1 MEMGLTG
8 KVAVVTGASRG
19 IGAAIARELADAGC
33 AVALAARSGAEL
45 KARAAEITGAG
56 GKALAHVADLR
67 EPDASA
73 ALVAAT
79 VAAFGRI
86 DIVVANA
93 GATKRGDFVTLSDA
107 DWQDGFALKFFS
119 HMRLIRA
126 AWPLLA
132 ASRGS
137 VVIISGIGG
146 RTPGADFAIGGAVN
160 AALLAAT
167 KALADRGYADG
178 IQVNAINPGDIRT
191 DRFAKRIKEAAASQG
206 IDEAEA
212 ERRQVVKDRTR
223 RIGEPEDIAGLVR
236 FIASR
241 RGSFLQGAII
251 DMDGGKTKTT

>member
-1 MEMGLTG
+1 MEMALTG

-19 IGAAIARELADAGC
+19 IGAEIARELARAGC
-33 AVALAARSGAEL
+33 AVALAARSGDEL
-45 KARAAEITGAG
+45 RARAAEIVAAG

-67 EPDASA
+67 EPDAPA
-73 ALVAAT
+73 ALVEAA
-79 VAAFGRI
+79 AAEFGRV

-93 GATKRGDFVTLSDA
+93 GATKRGDFVSLSDA

-132 ASRGS
+132 TSRGS

-191 DRFAKRIKEAAASQG
+191 DRFAKRIKDAAAAQG
-206 IDEAEA
+206 VDEAEA
-212 ERRQVVKDRTR
+212 ERRQVAKDRTR
-223 RIGEPEDIAGLVR
+223 RIGEPADIAGLVR
-236 FIASR
+236 FIVSH

>member
-1 MEMGLTG
+1 MEMALTG

-19 IGAAIARELADAGC
+19 IGAEIARELACGGC
-33 AVALAARSGAEL
+33 AVAIAARSADEL
-45 KARAAEITGAG
+45 RVRAADIIGAG
-56 GKALAHVADLR
+56 GRVLAHVADLR
-67 EPDASA
+67 SPAAPA
-73 ALVAAT
+73 ALVEAA
-79 VAAFGRI
+79 VAEFGGV

-93 GATKRGDFVTLSDA
+93 GATKRGDFVALSDD
-107 DWQDGFALKFFS
+107 DWQDGFALKFFG

-126 AWPLLA
+126 AWGSLA
-132 ASRGS
+132 ARKGS

-191 DRFAKRIKEAAASQG
+191 DRFAKRIKEAAAAQG

-212 ERRQVVKDRTR
+212 ERRQVAKDRVR
-223 RIGEPEDIAGLVR
+223 RIGEPADIAGLVR
-236 FIASR
+236 FIVSR
-241 RGSFLQGAII
+241 PGGFLQGAII

>member
-1 MEMGLTG
+1 MEMTLTG

-19 IGAAIARELADAGC
+19 IGAEIARELARGGC
-33 AVALAARSGAEL
+33 AVALAARSGDEL
-45 KARAAEITGAG
+45 RARAAEIVGAG

-67 EPDASA
+67 EPGAPA
-73 ALVAAT
+73 ALVEAA
-79 VAAFGRI
+79 VAAFGGV

-93 GATKRGDFVTLSDA
+93 GATKRGDFVSLSDA

-126 AWPLLA
+126 AWPRLA
-132 ASRGS
+132 AGKGS

-191 DRFAKRIKEAAASQG
+191 DRFAKRIKEAAAAQG

-212 ERRQVVKDRTR
+212 ERRQIARDRTR
-223 RIGEPEDIAGLVR
+223 RIGEPADIAGLVR
-236 FIASR
+236 FIVSQ

-251 DMDGGKTKTT
+251 DMDGGKTKTS

>member
-1 MEMGLTG
+1 MEMALTD
-8 KVAVVTGASRG
+8 KVALVTGASRG
-19 IGAAIARELADAGC
+19 IGAEIARELARAGC
-33 AVALAARSGAEL
+33 AVALAARSGDEL
-45 KARAAEITGAG
+45 RARIAEIAAPG
-56 GKALAHVADLR
+56 GRALAHVADLR
-67 EPDASA
+67 EPGAP
-73 ALVAAT
+73 
-79 VAAFGRI
+79 AAFVEAAVAEFGRV

-93 GATKRGDFVTLSDA
+93 GATKRGDFVALSDA

-132 ASRGS
+132 ARRGS

-191 DRFAKRIKEAAASQG
+191 DRFARRIKEAAAAQG
-206 IDEAEA
+206 VDEAEA
-212 ERRQVVKDRTR
+212 ERRQVTKDRTR
-223 RIGEPEDIAGLVR
+223 RIGEPADIAGLVR
-236 FIASR
+236 FIVSQ

>member
-1 MEMGLTG
+1 MEMTLTG

-19 IGAAIARELADAGC
+19 IGAAIARELASAGC
-33 AVALAARSGAEL
+33 AVALAARSGDEL
-45 KARAAEITGAG
+45 HARAAEIAGAG
-56 GKALAHVADLR
+56 GRALAHVADLR
-67 EPDASA
+67 EPAAPA
-73 ALVAAT
+73 ALVEAT
-79 VAAFGRI
+79 VAEFGRV

-126 AWPLLA
+126 AWPRLA
-132 ASRGS
+132 TSRGS

-146 RTPGADFAIGGAVN
+146 RTPGADFAIGGSVN

-212 ERRQVVKDRTR
+212 ERRQVAKDRTR
-223 RIGEPEDIAGLVR
+223 RIGEPADVAGLVR
-236 FIASR
+236 FIVSQP
-241 RGSFLQGAII
+241 GSFLQGAII

>member
-1 MEMGLTG
+1 MEMALTG
-8 KVAVVTGASRG
+8 KVALVTGASRG
-19 IGAAIARELADAGC
+19 IGAEIARELARAGC
-33 AVALAARSGAEL
+33 AVALAARSGDEL
-45 KARAAEITGAG
+45 RARVAEITAAG
-56 GKALAHVADLR
+56 GRALAHVADLR
-67 EPDASA
+67 EPTAPA
-73 ALVAAT
+73 ALVEAA
-79 VAAFGRI
+79 VAEFGRV

-93 GATKRGDFVTLSDA
+93 GATRRGDFVSLSDA

-132 ASRGS
+132 ARRGS

-191 DRFAKRIKEAAASQG
+191 DRFAKRIKEAAAAQA

-212 ERRQVVKDRTR
+212 ERRQVAKDRTR
-223 RIGEPEDIAGLVR
+223 RIGEPADIAGLVR
-236 FIASR
+236 FIVSQ

>member
-1 MEMGLTG
+1 MEMTLTG

-19 IGAAIARELADAGC
+19 IGTAIARELASAGC
-33 AVALAARSGAEL
+33 AVALAARSGDEL
-45 KARAAEITGAG
+45 RARAAEITGAG
-56 GKALAHVADLR
+56 GRALAHVADLR
-67 EPDASA
+67 EPAAPA
-73 ALVAAT
+73 ALVEAA
-79 VAAFGRI
+79 AAEFGRV
-86 DIVVANA
+86 DIFVANA

-126 AWPLLA
+126 AWPRLA
-132 ASRGS
+132 TSRGS

-146 RTPGADFAIGGAVN
+146 RTPGADFAIGGSVN

-167 KALADRGYADG
+167 KALADRGFADG

-206 IDEAEA
+206 IDEAEV
-212 ERRQVVKDRTR
+212 ERRQVAKDRTR
-223 RIGEPEDIAGLVR
+223 RIGEPADVAGLVR
-236 FIASR
+236 FIVSQ

-251 DMDGGKTKTT
+251 DLDGGKTKTT

>member
-1 MEMGLTG
+1 MEMALTG

-19 IGAAIARELADAGC
+19 IGAEIARELARGGC
-33 AVALAARSGAEL
+33 AVAIAARSADAL
-45 KARAAEITGAG
+45 RVRAADIIGAG
-56 GKALAHVADLR
+56 GRVLAHVADLR
-67 EPDASA
+67 SPAAPA
-73 ALVAAT
+73 ALVEAA
-79 VAAFGRI
+79 VAEFGGI

-93 GATKRGDFVTLSDA
+93 GATKRGDFVALSDD
-107 DWQDGFALKFFS
+107 DWQDGFALKFFG

-126 AWPLLA
+126 AWGSLGA
-132 ASRGS
+132 RKGS
-137 VVIISGIGG
+137 VVIISGVGG

-167 KALADRGYADG
+167 KALADRGCADG

-191 DRFAKRIKEAAASQG
+191 DRFAKRIREAAAAQG

-212 ERRQVVKDRTR
+212 ERRQVAKDRVR
-223 RIGEPEDIAGLVR
+223 RIGEPADIAGLVR
-236 FIASR
+236 FIVSA

>member
-1 MEMGLTG
+1 MLEQVPESGNQWFERRDHEMEMALTG
-8 KVAVVTGASRG
+8 KVALVTGASRG
-19 IGAAIARELADAGC
+19 IGAEIARELARAGC
-33 AVALAARSGAEL
+33 AVALAARSGDEL
-45 KARAAEITGAG
+45 RARAAEIVAAG
-56 GKALAHVADLR
+56 GQALAHVADLR
-67 EPDASA
+67 EPGAPA
-73 ALVAAT
+73 ALVEAA
-79 VAAFGRI
+79 VAEFGRV

-93 GATKRGDFVTLSDA
+93 GATKRGDFVSLSDA

-132 ASRGS
+132 TSRGS

-191 DRFAKRIKEAAASQG
+191 DRFAKRIREAAAAQG
-206 IDEAEA
+206 VSEAEA
-212 ERRQVVKDRTR
+212 ERRQVAKDRTR
-223 RIGEPEDIAGLVR
+223 RIGEPADIAGPVR
-236 FIASR
+236 
-241 RGSFLQGAII
+241 L
-251 DMDGGKTKTT
+251 

>member
-1 MEMGLTG
+1 MEMALTD

-19 IGAAIARELADAGC
+19 IGAEIARELARAGC
-33 AVALAARSGAEL
+33 AMVLAARSGDEL
-45 KARAAEITGAG
+45 RARAAEIVAAG

-67 EPDASA
+67 EPEAPA
-73 ALVAAT
+73 ALVEAA
-79 VAAFGRI
+79 VAKFGRV

-126 AWPLLA
+126 AWPRLA

-137 VVIISGIGG
+137 VIIISGIGG

-167 KALADRGYADG
+167 KALADRGYPDG

-191 DRFAKRIKEAAASQG
+191 DRFAKRIKEAAVAQG
-206 IDEAEA
+206 VDEAEA
-212 ERRQVVKDRTR
+212 ERRQVAKDRTR
-223 RIGEPEDIAGLVR
+223 RIGEPADIAGLVR
-236 FIASR
+236 FIASQ